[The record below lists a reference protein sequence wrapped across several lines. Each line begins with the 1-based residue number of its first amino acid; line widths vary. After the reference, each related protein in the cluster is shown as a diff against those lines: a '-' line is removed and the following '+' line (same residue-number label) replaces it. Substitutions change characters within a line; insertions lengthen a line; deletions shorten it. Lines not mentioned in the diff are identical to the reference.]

1 MAQDQPLHL
10 IKRMNIDPALPADNI
25 HRVKK
30 NMRTLLNQLGTKP
43 DYSRILNGSSFCF
56 SCSDW
61 SKLVVALIVVLR

>member
-43 DYSRILNGSSFCF
+43 DYSEL
-56 SCSDW
+56 
-61 SKLVVALIVVLR
+61 A